1 VVKFGNTRAPNTG
14 ATEVI
19 RATVLFFSL
28 LCSTHSGI
36 KRPGSDAHHPAGQ
49 KNTSIKQDDNNGEN
63 QMKKLLMATAAL
75 ALGAT
80 STFAETKIGMI
91 TTLSGGGAGLGI
103 DVRDG
108 FMLAIEQSGR
118 DDIEVV
124 IEDDQRKP
132 DIAVQLADKMVQSER
147 VDILTGIIWS
157 NLAMAVI
164 PSVTAQGKFYL
175 SPNAGPSAL
184 AGQGCHENYFN
195 VAWQND
201 NLHEAAGAYANSAG
215 YSNSFILAPNYPAG
229 QDALTGYKRTF
240 AGELAGEVYTQ
251 LGQTDYAAEIA
262 QIRASGADS
271 VFFFLPG
278 GMGISFLKQYA
289 DSGVDLPVVGP
300 AFSFD
305 QGILQAVGDA
315 ALGVVNTSQWNKDI
329 DNPTNA
335 AFVESFQAEYG
346 RLPSLYASQGFDT
359 ANLILSALD
368 KAEVSDADAFREA
381 LRAADFDSTRG
392 EFKFGPNHHPIQT
405 IYAREVIKEGDVF
418 TNKIIGTALENQ
430 ADVYAADCKM

>member
-1 VVKFGNTRAPNTG
+1 MKFSKLAAAALVAAMATG
-14 ATEVI
+14 AQAEVK
-19 RATVLFFSL
+19 V
-28 LCSTHSGI
+28 
-36 KRPGSDAHHPAGQ
+36 
-49 KNTSIKQDDNNGEN
+49 
-63 QMKKLLMATAAL
+63 
-75 ALGAT
+75 
-80 STFAETKIGMI
+80 GMI

-108 FMLAIEQSGR
+108 FMLAVKQAGR
-118 DDIEVV
+118 DDLEVV

-132 DIAVQLADKMVQSER
+132 DVAVQLADKMIQSEK
-147 VDILTGIIWS
+147 VDVLTGIIWS
-157 NLAMAVI
+157 NLAMAVV
-164 PSVTAQGKFYL
+164 PAATAQGKFYL

-184 AGQGCHENYFN
+184 AGKGCHPNYFN

-201 NLHEAAGAYANSAG
+201 NLHEAAGAYANDAG
-215 YSNSFILAPNYPAG
+215 FANSFIIAPNYPAG
-229 QDALTGYKRTF
+229 KDALTGYKRF
-240 AGELAGEVYTQ
+240 FKGELAGEVYTK

-315 ALGVVNTSQWNKDI
+315 ALGVKNTSQWNKDI
-329 DNPTNA
+329 DNPANM
-335 AFVESFQAEYG
+335 AFVASFQAEYG

-359 ANLILSALD
+359 ANLLISAMD
-368 KAEVSDADAFREA
+368 KADVKDAEAFRAA
-381 LRAADFDSTRG
+381 LKAAEFDSVRG
-392 EFKFGPNHHPIQT
+392 DFAFGNNQHPIQD
-405 IYAREVIKEGDVF
+405 IYVREVIKEGDVY
-418 TNKIIGTALENQ
+418 TNRIIATGLKDH
-430 ADVYAADCKM
+430 ADAYAAECKM

>member
-1 VVKFGNTRAPNTG
+1 M
-14 ATEVI
+14 
-19 RATVLFFSL
+19 
-28 LCSTHSGI
+28 
-36 KRPGSDAHHPAGQ
+36 
-49 KNTSIKQDDNNGEN
+49 KN
-63 QMKKLLMATAAL
+63 LMLATAAI
-75 ALGAT
+75 ALTAT
-80 STFAETKIGMI
+80 AAMADVKVGMI

-108 FMLAIEQSGR
+108 FMLAIKQSGR

-124 IEDDQRKP
+124 IEDDQQKP
-132 DIAVQLADKMVQSER
+132 DIAVQLADKMIQSEK
-147 VDILTGIIWS
+147 VDLLTGIIWS
-157 NLAMAVI
+157 NLAMAVV
-164 PSVTAQGKFYL
+164 PSVTAQGLFYL

-184 AGQGCHENYFN
+184 AGAGCHQNYFN

-201 NLHEAAGAYANSAG
+201 NLHEAAGAYANTAG
-215 YSNSFILAPNYPAG
+215 YANSFILAPNYPAG
-229 QDALTGYKRTF
+229 KDALTGYKRF
-240 AGELAGEVYTQ
+240 YKGALAGELYTE

-305 QGILQAVGDA
+305 QGILQAVGAA
-315 ALGVVNTSQWNKDI
+315 ALGVVNTSQWSKDL
-329 DNPTNA
+329 DNAANR
-335 AFVESFQAEYG
+335 AFVESFTAEYG

-359 ANLILSALD
+359 ANLLVSALNV
-368 KAEVSDADAFREA
+368 AEPSDADAFRDA

-392 EFKFGPNHHPIQT
+392 SFAFGPNHHPIQT
-405 IYAREVIKEGDVF
+405 IYAREVIQEGEIF
-418 TNKIIGTALENQ
+418 TNRIIGVALENHSD
-430 ADVYAADCKM
+430 AYAVDCKM

>member
-1 VVKFGNTRAPNTG
+1 MKRLLAAAAITALCATGVTAEVK
-14 ATEVI
+14 V
-19 RATVLFFSL
+19 
-28 LCSTHSGI
+28 
-36 KRPGSDAHHPAGQ
+36 
-49 KNTSIKQDDNNGEN
+49 
-63 QMKKLLMATAAL
+63 
-75 ALGAT
+75 
-80 STFAETKIGMI
+80 GMI

-108 FMLAIEQSGR
+108 FMLAIAQSGR

-132 DIAVQLADKMVQSER
+132 DIAVQLSDKMIQSER
-147 VDILTGIIWS
+147 VDVMTGIIWS
-157 NLAMAVI
+157 NLAMAVV
-164 PSVTAQGKFYL
+164 PAAVNQDVFYL
-175 SPNAGPSAL
+175 SPNAGPSPL
-184 AGQGCHENYFN
+184 AGKGCHQNYFN

-201 NLHEAAGAYANSAG
+201 NLHEAAGAYANGAG
-215 YSNSFILAPNYPAG
+215 YKSSFILAPNYPAG
-229 QDALTGYKRTF
+229 VDALTGYKRF
-240 AGELAGEVYTQ
+240 FEGDLAGEIYTE

-262 QIRASGADS
+262 QIRASDADS

-289 DSGVDLPVVGP
+289 DSGIDLPVVGP

-359 ANLILSALD
+359 ANLLLAALN
-368 KAEVSDADAFREA
+368 KADPSDADAFREA
-381 LRAADFDSTRG
+381 LRAADFNSTRG
-392 EFKFGPNHHPIQT
+392 DFSFGPNHHPVQT

-418 TNKIIGTALENQ
+418 TNKILGVALENHSD
-430 ADVYAADCKM
+430 AYAAECKM

>member
-1 VVKFGNTRAPNTG
+1 
-14 ATEVI
+14 
-19 RATVLFFSL
+19 
-28 LCSTHSGI
+28 
-36 KRPGSDAHHPAGQ
+36 
-49 KNTSIKQDDNNGEN
+49 
-63 QMKKLLMATAAL
+63 MKKFILAGAIGAL
-75 ALGAT
+75 AAT
-80 STFAETKIGMI
+80 SAMAEVKVGMI

-108 FMLAIEQSGR
+108 FMLAIAQSGR

-132 DIAVQLADKMVQSER
+132 DIAVQLADKMIQSEK
-147 VDILTGIIWS
+147 VDVLTGIIWS
-157 NLAMAVI
+157 NLAMAVV
-164 PSVTAQGKFYL
+164 PSAVNQDVFYL

-184 AGQGCHENYFN
+184 AGKGCHQNYFN

-201 NLHEAAGAYANSAG
+201 NLHEGAGAYANTAG
-215 YSNSFILAPNYPAG
+215 YSNSFIMAPNYPAG
-229 QDALTGYKRTF
+229 QDALTGYKRTYEGGI
-240 AGELAGEVYTQ
+240 AGEIFTQ

-262 QIRASGADS
+262 QIRASDADS

-359 ANLILSALD
+359 ANLLISAIEAAD
-368 KAEVSDADAFREA
+368 PSDADAFREA
-381 LRAADFDSTRG
+381 LRTANFDSTRG
-392 EFKFGPNHHPIQT
+392 DFRFGPNHHPIQT
-405 IYAREVIKEGDVF
+405 IYARQVVREGDVL
-418 TNKIIGTALENQ
+418 TNKIIGVALENH
-430 ADVYAADCKM
+430 ADVYAAECQM